1 MHQVMGARELE
12 EFGHLFGDARFR
24 TIRAHCLAY
33 EGMRKIGLQN
43 LPWTAGDVRH
53 LMNQAVTLE
62 VTPAKLQ
69 KWWGTLKWLS
79 IRLGMLNVDKHKQ
92 LLEKRKAIQETLVD
106 TQVKPQRKA
115 VVPTRAIVWALEQ
128 GAEGTPPENP
138 GPGADQSSGQVHHGD
153 GQVQPGLQCAL
164 QRCAAHLAADGQV
177 HEQHPGAAGLA
188 NEDHVGSGHQTK
200 PGPAQ
205 MVDPLGAVVEEIQGL
220 GGVPQDGLPDPHD
233 QQGQDGLHP
242 PPRNPRQVPE
252 VAQRRLGE
260 AGRASQGCG

>member
-1 MHQVMGARELE
+1 M
-12 EFGHLFGDARFR
+12 
-24 TIRAHCLAY
+24 
-33 EGMRKIGLQN
+33 
-43 LPWTAGDVRH
+43 
-53 LMNQAVTLE
+53 E

-106 TQVKPQRKA
+106 TQLKPQRKGSGSD
-115 VVPTRAIVWALEQ
+115 PNNCWGPGTRGRRDPAGE
-128 GAEGTPPENP
+128 P

-164 QRCAAHLAADGQV
+164 QRRAAHLAADGQV

-188 NEDHVGSGHQTK
+188 NEDHAGGGHQTE
-200 PGPAQ
+200 PGPAHRPIVLLVGGQ

-220 GGVPQDGLPDPHD
+220 GGVLRDGLPDPHD

-260 AGRASQGCG
+260 AGRASQGRG

>member
-1 MHQVMGARELE
+1 MGARELE

-33 EGMRKIGLQN
+33 EGMRKIGFQN

-79 IRLGMLNVDKHKQ
+79 IKLGMLNVDEHKQ

-128 GAEGTPPENP
+128 GRL
-138 GPGADQSSGQVHHGD
+138 
-153 GQVQPGLQCAL
+153 VQ
-164 QRCAAHLAADGQV
+164 
-177 HEQHPGAAGLA
+177 
-188 NEDHVGSGHQTK
+188 HQ
-200 PGPAQ
+200 
-205 MVDPLGAVVEEIQGL
+205 L
-220 GGVPQDGLPDPHD
+220 QDGLAGPD
-233 QQGQDGLHP
+233 L
-242 PPRNPRQVPE
+242 E
-252 VAQRRLGE
+252 E
-260 AGRASQGCG
+260 AGAPSPGTPVPLTILAHVAPPGLPFCLRDEFPRGDGAQDQATLHVRPEDMLHLHRIVLLPVVLTHHACRG